1 LEKWGSGG
9 SVVRPST
16 ANLAI
21 WRQIWSR
28 YVSEESQRPPKT
40 VLYLDLHQ
48 SAMLV
53 VRFGSKAD
61 ISERIIN
68 VRVTNESG
76 H

>member
-1 LEKWGSGG
+1 
-9 SVVRPST
+9 
-16 ANLAI
+16 
-21 WRQIWSR
+21 
-28 YVSEESQRPPKT
+28 